1 MWNIKQCHDLEAIN
15 FIIDKVT
22 FINSG
27 DLAMHFN
34 PSLWV
39 SKFLNNVQQLITNI
53 KHSPFKK
60 YIIRKATEFL
70 LTS

>member
-27 DLAMHFN
+27 GLTMHFN
-34 PSLWV
+34 PSLWIR
-39 SKFLNNVQQLITNI
+39 KFLNNVQQLITNI
-53 KHSPFKK
+53 HILLFKN
-60 YIIRKATEFL
+60 TL
-70 LTS
+70 